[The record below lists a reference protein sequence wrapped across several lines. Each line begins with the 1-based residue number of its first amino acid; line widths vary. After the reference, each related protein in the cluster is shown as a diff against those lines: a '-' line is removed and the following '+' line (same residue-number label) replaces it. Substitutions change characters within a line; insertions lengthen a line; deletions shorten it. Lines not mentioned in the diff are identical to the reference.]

1 MAESLGHA
9 LSPGQVEVLDRFHD
23 WIATEGVAAGGIG
36 PAEIGR
42 IHDRHIADSLL
53 FARFFEPPPTLWDL
67 GSGIGLPG
75 IPLAVLHPGTECVL
89 IDRSGRR
96 VSLMKRVVRV
106 LGLDNVVVRQDDIA
120 RLRGPVP
127 VVVTRA
133 TLPPDELKAHLERI
147 LEPGGVAVAG
157 GSWVAPPE
165 HPGWTTEEAGRGSLD
180 RPVWLLIMRRQ

>member
-1 MAESLGHA
+1 
-9 LSPGQVEVLDRFHD
+9 
-23 WIATEGVAAGGIG
+23 
-36 PAEIGR
+36 
-42 IHDRHIADSLL
+42 
-53 FARFFEPPPTLWDL
+53 
-67 GSGIGLPG
+67 
-75 IPLAVLHPGTECVL
+75 
-89 IDRSGRR
+89 
-96 VSLMKRVVRV
+96 MKRVVRV